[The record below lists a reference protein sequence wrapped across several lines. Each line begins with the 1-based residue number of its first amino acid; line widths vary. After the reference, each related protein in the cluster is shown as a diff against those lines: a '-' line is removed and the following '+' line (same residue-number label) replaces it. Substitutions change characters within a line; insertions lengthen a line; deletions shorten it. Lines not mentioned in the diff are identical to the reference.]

1 MKKPHFSVFDGLT
14 RRNAVLAEGMV
25 IAPIVVCCITLRHSL
40 LLSLAFA
47 CITLPT
53 VLIGSF
59 YPNKMPYAVKVVL
72 YALTAC
78 LCYLPAAMLC
88 RHCFPAEFDAMG
100 MYLPLLTVNSFIV
113 LHSQLHFY
121 PLRRRVM
128 VPVLVFHIAGFCAA
142 ALIVGVI
149 RELIAFGTIYGR
161 VVDMPLLMQG
171 FAAPWAGF
179 VLLGVLCAL
188 HRVIFPKK

>member
-1 MKKPHFSVFDGLT
+1 MKTPRFSVFDGLL

-25 IAPIVVCCITLRHSL
+25 IAPIVVCCSTLRQAL

-47 CITLPT
+47 CITLLT
-53 VLIGSF
+53 VLIGVF
-59 YPNKMPYAVKVVL
+59 YPRKLPYAVKVVL

-78 LCYLPAAMLC
+78 LCYIPAAMLC
-88 RHCFPAEFDAMG
+88 RYCFPAEFDTMG

-121 PLRRRVM
+121 QLRRRVM
-128 VPVLVFHIAGFCAA
+128 VPVLVFHAAGFCAA
-142 ALIVGVI
+142 AMLVGVI